1 MSLSQHRINIP
12 GWIGVACLLFVWTA
26 ILLPKSLRLLLPVF
40 DKIGPF
46 SWLIPLAMI
55 LLPIVAAK
63 RGSKF
68 DPLVQQADDMHRC
81 FDIVAIHIDEFMPL
95 ALLTCADTL

>member
-1 MSLSQHRINIP
+1 MNLSQHRINIP
-12 GWIGVACLLFVWTA
+12 GWIGVACLLFVWSV
-26 ILLPKSLRLLLPVF
+26 ILLPKSMMKPMLPVF

-63 RGSKF
+63 RGSKWWWA
-68 DPLVQQADDMHRC
+68 VTAT
-81 FDIVAIHIDEFMPL
+81 
-95 ALLTCADTL
+95 ALITFVVFLRMALD